1 MIKKIIIDVIASFL
15 IGISIIGF
23 ALEASFAPG
32 GVNGMAVLIN
42 YLTHLPIGWLT
53 LFINLPIILFTYK
66 QLGKVFFLY
75 SFKTMII
82 SSLFIDYVVCFL
94 PSYHGSRLFASIF
107 SGIFAGIGYSL
118 IFNAGS
124 STGGTDFI
132 IVALQRK
139 NPHLSLGLLTFI
151 IDGTIII
158 GSIFVYHDFYAFIYG
173 LVYTIVT
180 SLFLDLTS
188 LCIRKL
194 HLFSVA

>member
-1 MIKKIIIDVIASFL
+1 MIKKISVDIIASLL
-15 IGISIIGF
+15 IGISIVCF
-23 ALEASFAPG
+23 AKVASFAPG
-32 GVNGMAVLIN
+32 GVNGIAVLIN
-42 YLTHLPIGWLT
+42 YLTSFPIGTLT
-53 LFINLPIILFTYK
+53 LLINIPIILLTYK
-66 QLGKVFFLY
+66 QLGKTFFLY

-82 SSLFIDYVVCFL
+82 SSLFIDYIVCFL
-94 PSYHGSRLFASIF
+94 PSYHGSRLLASIF

-158 GSIFVYHDFYAFIYG
+158 GSIFVYHDFYSFIYG